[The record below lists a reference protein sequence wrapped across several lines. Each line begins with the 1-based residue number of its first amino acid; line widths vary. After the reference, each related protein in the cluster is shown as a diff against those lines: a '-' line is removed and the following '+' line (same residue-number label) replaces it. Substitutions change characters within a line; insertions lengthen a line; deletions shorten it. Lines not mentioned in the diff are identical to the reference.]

1 MRMRGV
7 MGILLVLSGLIVLG
21 PRGSKPV
28 AASCTPEH
36 YVQKDAGAGGVQIT
50 VTYVTPEYVEM
61 TKDSQ
66 RMKGYRPDR
75 YALFLVQ
82 LDSHSV
88 DVSGYRLAQLSWLT
102 GGRRKLSPLRWEE
115 TAAGTHH
122 RAGVLVFS
130 KVNPPLPA
138 ELVIKG
144 IAGIPARTFRWQP

>member
-1 MRMRGV
+1 MRGVV
-7 MGILLVLSGLIVLG
+7 MGILLLLSGLIVLG
-21 PRGSKPV
+21 HGGSRPV

-36 YVQKDAGAGGVQIT
+36 YVQKDAGGGGVQIT

-88 DVSGYRLAQLSWLT
+88 DVSGYRLAQLSRLT
-102 GGRRKLSPLRWEE
+102 GGGRNLSPLRWEE
-115 TAAGTHH
+115 TVAGTHH
-122 RAGVLVFS
+122 RAGVLVFPR
-130 KVNPPLPA
+130 VNPPLPA
-138 ELVIKG
+138 GLVIRG
-144 IAGIPARTFRWQP
+144 IAGVSARTFRWQP